1 MIDSENVPS
10 NCDKKSSK
18 FVVPNDTKTTT
29 GFTSSEYSFNGEAKD
44 AHDKSNEVVKRE
56 GKKSIPFIRHSVH
69 QINLSNKV
77 NSAHSLLCSLPYA
90 NSKNSIPL
98 ELL

>member
-1 MIDSENVPS
+1 MFTIDSENVAS

-18 FVVPNDTKTTT
+18 FVVPNDTNATT
-29 GFTSSEYSFNGEAKD
+29 GFTSLEYSFNGEAKD
-44 AHDKSNEVVKRE
+44 TNDKSNEVVKRE

-77 NSAHSLLCSLPYA
+77 NSTSFLIAFKTY
-90 NSKNSIPL
+90 PL
-98 ELL
+98 HGHF